1 MSIYLFLS
9 FACIPFG
16 CISRTPKFTP
26 TMTEAVFGS
35 DNDDK
40 GESIGSI
47 ALADCVATAV
57 GIPAVLHAL

>member
-1 MSIYLFLS
+1 
-9 FACIPFG
+9 
-16 CISRTPKFTP
+16 
-26 TMTEAVFGS
+26 MTEAVFGS